1 MTLKRRFHYASVTLA
16 LTIMLAPILVACG
29 GDSPTATPVQGSTTN
44 SNSQDSNGV
53 DKSKLSKEI
62 NFYTW
67 VNYMKPEVLD
77 QFEKEFGVKVVLDT
91 FDSNEALLAKLQ
103 AGAGGYDVIVPSD
116 YMIEIMGKSDILE
129 PLDKS
134 MLTNLVNIDPN
145 NLKPYYDPENT
156 YSVPWKWGTSGFAY
170 NADKVSPA
178 PDSWAVMY
186 DPSYSGKI
194 SMLNDVREVP
204 AAAAHLLGLSENTV
218 NPDDLAKIKSK
229 ILEQKPLVKA
239 YTSDTNRDLLL
250 SGETV
255 LAQVYTNDG
264 ITMGE
269 ENPSI
274 KYVIPKE
281 GCTIWQDNLA
291 IPKSAP
297 NKYTAHV
304 FINFLMRE
312 DIETQNAIFIKSGSP
327 NKAARANLPAEI
339 ANNKGIY
346 PDDATM
352 QKLEWI
358 QDLGD
363 DIELYDRMW
372 TEIKNE

>member
-1 MTLKRRFHYASVTLA
+1 
-16 LTIMLAPILVACG
+16 
-29 GDSPTATPVQGSTTN
+29 
-44 SNSQDSNGV
+44 
-53 DKSKLSKEI
+53 
-62 NFYTW
+62 
-67 VNYMKPEVLD
+67 MKPEVLD
-77 QFEKEFGVKVVLDT
+77 QFEQEFGVKVILDT

-116 YMIEIMGKSDILE
+116 YMIEIMAKSDMLE

-134 MLTNLVNIDPN
+134 MLPNIANMDPN

-186 DPSYSGKI
+186 DPTYAGKI

-204 AAAAHLLGLSENTV
+204 AAAAHLLGFSENTV
-218 NPDDLAKIKSK
+218 NPDELAQIKAK
-229 ILEQKPLVKA
+229 MLEQKPLVKA
-239 YTSDTNRDLLL
+239 YTSDTNRDLIL

-304 FINFLMRE
+304 FINFLMRA
-312 DIETQNAIFIKSGSP
+312 DVETQNGTFIKAGSP
-327 NKAARANLPAEI
+327 NKAARANLPPEI
-339 ANNKGIY
+339 LNNKGIY

-352 QKLEWI
+352 KKLEWI

>member
-1 MTLKRRFHYASVTLA
+1 MELKRRVNRACLFVVMVLA
-16 LTIMLAPILVACG
+16 LAPLLSACG
-29 GDSPTATPVQGSTTN
+29 GDTPTATPVAANTGTSSDTT
-44 SNSQDSNGV
+44 QGV
-53 DKSKLSKEI
+53 DKSKLSKEL

-77 QFEKEFGVKVVLDT
+77 QFEKEFGVKVILDT

-116 YMIEIMGKSDILE
+116 YMIEIMAKSDILE

-134 MLTNLVNIDPN
+134 MLPNIANMDPN
-145 NLKPYYDPENT
+145 NLKPYYDPDNT

-178 PDSWAVMY
+178 PDSWAIMY
-186 DPSYSGKI
+186 DPAYSGKI

-204 AAAAHLLGLSENTV
+204 AAASHLLGFSENTV
-218 NPDDLAKIKSK
+218 NPDELAKIKTK
-229 ILEQKPLVKA
+229 MLEQKPLVKA

-264 ITMGE
+264 VTMGE

-312 DIETQNAIFIKSGSP
+312 DIEIQNATFIKSGSP
-327 NKAARANLPAEI
+327 NKVARAKLPPEV

-346 PDDATM
+346 PDDETM
-352 QKLEWI
+352 KKLEWI

-363 DIELYDRMW
+363 NIELYDRMW